1 VVKPAQS
8 ETPDDEGTAE
18 TAPVEKAK
26 GGDRYEFEGDMSQ
39 ELGDLLGGIEQEFV
53 DDVDTGKQPDYD
65 KLGALLLALLIG
77 WLVKGFLA
85 KTKELEAEIGVSL
98 DPAEWSA
105 LATAWATEYGRNL
118 VNDLTNTTK
127 KVVDR
132 ALRVAEDMT
141 QEQIRALLDPA
152 FSAARA
158 DLISISEVTA
168 SYTASIIAYRDML
181 KERYGL
187 DFELV
192 LETAEDERVCSICFD
207 LDGTTEEVWAKLFP
221 SGPPFHGRCRCRLR
235 LRLRSK

>member
-8 ETPDDEGTAE
+8 ETPNDEGTEEA
-18 TAPVEKAK
+18 APVEKAK
-26 GGDRYEFEGDMSQ
+26 GDRYEFEGDMSM

-132 ALRVAEDMT
+132 ALRVAGDMT

-158 DLISISEVTA
+158 DAISISETTS
-168 SYTASIIAYRDML
+168 SYTASIMAYRDML
-181 KERYGL
+181 KEKYGL
-187 DFELV
+187 DCDLIFE
-192 LETAEDERVCSICFD
+192 TRQDEKVCVVCSE
-207 LDGTTEEVWAKLFP
+207 LDGTTEEQWGP
-221 SGPPFHGRCRCRLR
+221 QGPPPLHNRCRCNLRIRLR
-235 LRLRSK
+235 VK